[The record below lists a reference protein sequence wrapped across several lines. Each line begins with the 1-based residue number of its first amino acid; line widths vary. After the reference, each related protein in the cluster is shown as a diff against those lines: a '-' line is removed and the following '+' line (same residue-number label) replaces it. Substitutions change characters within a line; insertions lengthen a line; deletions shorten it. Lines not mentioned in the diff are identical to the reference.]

1 MSYKLIMYGVV
12 GHDST
17 GLGKLIRGQ
26 IILRDKI
33 SKITTAR
40 ILACRYSKQNMGT
53 NFGADIYI
61 YEGEKEIEKIY
72 WKSDGCLSE
81 KTTTLL
87 NTPRGYSPIMNYIY
101 DVNARDGTVKL
112 KKNYQIKW

>member
-1 MSYKLIMYGVV
+1 MSYKLTMHGIVDYD
-12 GHDST
+12 HT
-17 GLGKLIRGQ
+17 GFGKPIWGQ
-26 IILRDKI
+26 IILREDI
-33 SKITTAR
+33 PKITTAR
-40 ILACRYSKQNMGT
+40 ILACRYSKQHKGT

-81 KTTTLL
+81 KTTILL
-87 NTPRGYSPIMNYIY
+87 NTPRGQSPVMHYIY

-112 KKNYQIKW
+112 KKNYQRKW

>member
-1 MSYKLIMYGVV
+1 MVYKLIMYGVV

-26 IILRDKI
+26 IVLRDKI

-40 ILACRYSKQNMGT
+40 VLACKYSKQYKGS

-61 YEGEKEIEKIY
+61 YEGKKEIEKIY
-72 WKSDGCLSE
+72 WKSNGCLSE
-81 KTTTLL
+81 KTTTISD
-87 NTPRGYSPIMNYIY
+87 TPKGYSPIMRFIY
-101 DVNARDGTVKL
+101 NVNAKDGSVKL
-112 KKNYQIKW
+112 KETYQKKW